1 MWKLVSFLTILFL
14 AVLSL
19 LAYFNKGSVEITL
32 WEGTIYEVPVIA
44 LILTSTFFGLLSALI
59 VISISSTK
67 RYIEHW
73 QTQRQEKKLL
83 KIKELYAKG
92 LDAFFARRYK
102 EALELFTRIIENDP
116 SHLNTLLR
124 LGDIHFDKG
133 DLSKAKEFYLRAKK
147 IKPRNIEALFS
158 IAKVFEADKIWLEAL
173 KYLDNILDIDE
184 NNPKALFKKRDLYE
198 VTGKWAELLDVQQ
211 KILKIDL
218 SPAEMQKEERTL
230 TGFRF
235 EMGNHYLEEGTT
247 DKAIKIFKSIIKKEE
262 NFVAAYLT
270 LAEAYLKEADNNE
283 AEKILIKGYEAT
295 SSLVIL
301 AKLEDHLISLGE
313 PGRTIEIY
321 QKAIQDNKA
330 DQKLQFLF
338 AKLYYRL
345 EMIDYALETA
355 TAIDTSTFDSSEL
368 HALLGNIYERRSQHD
383 KAVEELK
390 KAVMVERPLMVPF
403 CCSKCGY
410 ISKDWS
416 ARCPECK
423 FWDTLTLD
431 LNGTCK
437 A

>member
-1 MWKLVSFLTILFL
+1 MRIFVYFLIILFL

-19 LAYFNKGSVEITL
+19 LTIFNKGSVEITV
-32 WEGTIYEVPVIA
+32 WEGNIYEVPVIA
-44 LILTSTFFGLLSALI
+44 LILVSTLFGLLSALT
-59 VISISSTK
+59 VSAISGTR

-73 QTQRQEKKLL
+73 QTQRQEKKVR
-83 KIKELYAKG
+83 KIQELYAKG

-102 EALELFTRIIENDP
+102 EALELFTRIIESDP
-116 SHLNTLLR
+116 SHLNALLR

-133 DLSKAKEFYLRAKK
+133 EFPRAKELYLRAKK
-147 IKPRNIEALFS
+147 IKPRNIEVLFS
-158 IAKVFEADKIWLEAL
+158 IANVFEADKVWLEAL
-173 KYLDNILDIDE
+173 KYLDNIIAIDE
-184 NNPKALFKKRDLYE
+184 NNPKALFKKRELYE
-198 VTGKWAELLDVQQ
+198 VTGKWEELLDVQQ

-218 SPAEMQKEERTL
+218 SPPEMQKEERNL
-230 TGFRF
+230 MGFRF
-235 EMGNHYLEEGTT
+235 EMGNHYLEVGAT
-247 DKAIKIFKSIIKKEE
+247 DKAIKIFRSIIKKEE
-262 NFVAAYLT
+262 SFVAAYLT
-270 LAEAYLKEADNNE
+270 LAESYLKNADNDE
-283 AEKILIKGYEAT
+283 AERTLTKGYEAT

-301 AKLEDHLISLGE
+301 ARLEDHLISLGE

-321 QKAIQDNKA
+321 QKAIQKSKN

-355 TAIDTSTFDSSEL
+355 TAIDTSTFDSAEL
-368 HALLGNIYERRSQHD
+368 HALLGNIYERRSQLD

-410 ISKDWS
+410 TSKDW
-416 ARCPECK
+416 AGRCPQCK
-423 FWDTLTLD
+423 LWDTLKLD